1 MAQKTDPSVIKRA
14 ELLYVIERRP
24 RSEVMEMTGMA
35 SSTFNRYRK
44 KHKWDERRSDTIV
57 SIPEI
62 VAHMKADVLRTYKL
76 AESEERPLTTSERD
90 GVTKTMKQ
98 MQSLDKNAL
107 FTTHAIH
114 TLDLFSNWVKEY
126 APELMT
132 DEFADALVM
141 FSRKIGQAA

>member
-24 RSEVMEMTGMA
+24 RSEVMEMTGMP

-44 KHKWDERRSDTIV
+44 KYKWDERRTDTIV

-62 VAHMKADVLRTYKL
+62 VTHMKADILRTYKL
-76 AESEERPLTTSERD
+76 AETENRPLTTSERD

-126 APELMT
+126 APDLMT
-132 DEFADALVM
+132 EEMADAIVS
-141 FSRKIGQAA
+141 FSRKLGQAA